1 MYLYKCIYLYKK
13 IDIDIDIDIDTD
25 TATDID
31 IDIDIFTLQN
41 EFIYYMTRPHSSFK
55 TGEDCLYRLYPENGV
70 DEHPNV
76 CLLLLSGDIG
86 QEIAMKS
93 SDRAQKMA
101 ILDSSHRPIC

>member
-1 MYLYKCIYLYKK
+1 
-13 IDIDIDIDIDTD
+13 
-25 TATDID
+25 
-31 IDIDIFTLQN
+31 
-41 EFIYYMTRPHSSFK
+41 MTRLHSSFK

-93 SDRAQKMA
+93 SDRAEPKK
-101 ILDSSHRPIC
+101 